1 MTSTAGDN
9 ITNLLHKS
17 LCCCLNEDLRA
28 PHTNLFVG
36 DHTLPLRSDADEQLL
51 LQLGFNQT
59 MKLSS
64 IVLGVPDNSSC
75 PKTIK
80 LFCNQGNLG
89 FDDAAGR
96 YTLKQLFWCRGTF
109 LFMLVE
115 AVYSQGLSA
124 YVAGCQLQR
133 LKSPQFISYQPDI
146 SQSADY

>member
-1 MTSTAGDN
+1 MTSAAGEN

-96 YTLKQLFWCRGTF
+96 RVPKTFFEVVELHYSCWLKQLLC
-109 LFMLVE
+109 
-115 AVYSQGLSA
+115 SA
-124 YVAGCQLQR
+124 YVASYQSPHS
-133 LKSPQFISYQPDI
+133 KSRQFIL
-146 SQSADY
+146 

>member
-96 YTLKQLFWCRGTF
+96 HRKKPLF
-109 LFMLVE
+109 
-115 AVYSQGLSA
+115 
-124 YVAGCQLQR
+124 
-133 LKSPQFISYQPDI
+133 
-146 SQSADY
+146 